1 MGTVIVA
8 LLALAAGY
16 AAGSRSVLWSV
27 RGGRVVYRGRV
38 YLCKDTG
45 PLVR

>member
-1 MGTVIVA
+1 MSMVIVA

-27 RGGRVVYRGRV
+27 RSGRVVYRGRI
-38 YLCKDTG
+38 YFCKDTG